1 MPNKPKFSD
10 YLYVIF
16 RWKKF
21 FIINLAIILIISVI
35 ISLLIP
41 TTYKASSTIMLP
53 KEDKMSG
60 LSGLLSSAVPLLGG
74 GVLGSSSGSDQVMG
88 ILKSRTLATI
98 VADRFN
104 LFKYYGLKEKN
115 YDKVLKYLDGDVSF
129 DLNENLMID
138 ITVINESPDT
148 SAEMVNYVV
157 KILDSINTNIN
168 MQQAKNNREFIEI
181 RYKKNLTD
189 LATAEDSMKL
199 FQQKYGIFAVPEQL
213 EIAIKAAGVMEAQVV
228 QQELILNTLKSQQ
241 GENAPAVIN
250 QQNQINFIKDKLKE
264 LSYSDKLSSKSVV
277 MFPFKKV
284 PEMAEIYFR
293 NYRQIQVQGK
303 IMEVILPLYEKAKI
317 DEQKSIPTVI
327 VLDRAI
333 PPQIKYQPKR
343 AFIVL
348 GITFPFFFIMLL
360 IAFRGNKALINAEP
374 QNPVEVKETAF
385 YKRLNNLYKMNLDS

>member
-1 MPNKPKFSD
+1 
-10 YLYVIF
+10 
-16 RWKKF
+16 
-21 FIINLAIILIISVI
+21 
-35 ISLLIP
+35 
-41 TTYKASSTIMLP
+41 
-53 KEDKMSG
+53 
-60 LSGLLSSAVPLLGG
+60 
-74 GVLGSSSGSDQVMG
+74 
-88 ILKSRTLATI
+88 
-98 VADRFN
+98 
-104 LFKYYGLKEKN
+104 
-115 YDKVLKYLDGDVSF
+115 
-129 DLNENLMID
+129 
-138 ITVINESPDT
+138 
-148 SAEMVNYVV
+148 
-157 KILDSINTNIN
+157 
-168 MQQAKNNREFIEI
+168 
-181 RYKKNLTD
+181 
-189 LATAEDSMKL
+189 MKL

-213 EIAIKAAGVMEAQVV
+213 EIAIKAAGEMEAQVV

-284 PEMAEIYFR
+284 PEMAEVYFR

-303 IMEVILPLYEKAKI
+303 IMEVIMPLYEKAKI

-360 IAFRGNKALINAEP
+360 IAFRGNKALINTEP